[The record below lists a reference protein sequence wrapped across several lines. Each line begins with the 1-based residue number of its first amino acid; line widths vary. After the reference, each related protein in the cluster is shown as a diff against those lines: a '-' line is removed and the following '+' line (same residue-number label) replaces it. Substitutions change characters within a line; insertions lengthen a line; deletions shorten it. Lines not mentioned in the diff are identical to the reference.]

1 MHHKINVKVYSK
13 APDSKLFYVCNSVVW
28 SPEAMPKT
36 LLIEINKRNVC
47 ASLQKSLQTV
57 VVLLFHEWNT
67 SKEVKL
73 TVALEVSVYPYTY
86 LSAEYKWSKC
96 VTFCWFCFAL
106 VINESTKY
114 TVKSLAVT
122 AQMNEVAHGPL
133 VLTLTDYMSIC
144 FNPCILHVY
153 DPCVFF

>member
-73 TVALEVSVYPYTY
+73 TVALEVSVYTHTRTY
-86 LSAEYKWSKC
+86 QQN
-96 VTFCWFCFAL
+96 
-106 VINESTKY
+106 INGPN
-114 TVKSLAVT
+114 VSLFV
-122 AQMNEVAHGPL
+122 GS
-133 VLTLTDYMSIC
+133 VLLWLLMKVRNT
-144 FNPCILHVY
+144 P
-153 DPCVFF
+153 